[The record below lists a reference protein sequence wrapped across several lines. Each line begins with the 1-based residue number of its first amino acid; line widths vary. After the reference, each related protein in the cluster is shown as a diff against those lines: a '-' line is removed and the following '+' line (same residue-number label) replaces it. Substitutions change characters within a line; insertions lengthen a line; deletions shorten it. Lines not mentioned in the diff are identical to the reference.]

1 MPKKIKSNSLV
12 RLFELLLCVL
22 PLVLFFSYYPVI
34 SFGSDSTMNFEI
46 SLPILWLLGFDFVG
60 VFLLIKKKL
69 VLNSLKKWRFLLFP
83 LLISLSILWSLN
95 QTRGILTCGV
105 MWLVVIAV
113 LLMVELRSVLSE
125 GFSRKFL
132 KWFFGSS
139 LFVCAWCLVQC
150 ILDVCGVARD
160 YSLMCLGCTSYSFG
174 FPHPNGFAIEP
185 QFMGNLLL
193 APAITSGWLILR
205 SRPQVKY
212 YAVLFFI
219 FSATLFLTFSRG
231 AIYAFAV
238 AMIFMV
244 TWMGVKQKSWK
255 VLWTFAIMAGAFL
268 FTLNL
273 QGILSQVSPTNDT
286 YQSGVAKVLNHLSL
300 GIIDIRQ
307 AQQTKKDETISESI
321 VDKTQDEENE
331 SAFDGYVA
339 ESTEIRKMMTRNAI
353 KVWSQDF
360 RTILFGVGIGGAGQ
374 AMYDAGLTGSPKE
387 IVQNEYASLLLEVGL
402 LGVILVIALII
413 ATICVVAKSSANV
426 AILTLLLAYGISLL
440 FFAGLPNALHIYL
453 LPACLWIVLKPK
465 ADSN

>member
-22 PLVLFFSYYPVI
+22 SLVLFFSYYPVI

-125 GFSRKFL
+125 GFPQKFL

-193 APAITSGWLILR
+193 ATAIISGWRILQR
-205 SRPQVKY
+205 SGIAERGSASVSAGRPW
-212 YAVLFFI
+212 
-219 FSATLFLTFSRG
+219 RR
-231 AIYAFAV
+231 
-238 AMIFMV
+238 
-244 TWMGVKQKSWK
+244 
-255 VLWTFAIMAGAFL
+255 AG
-268 FTLNL
+268 
-273 QGILSQVSPTNDT
+273 
-286 YQSGVAKVLNHLSL
+286 
-300 GIIDIRQ
+300 R
-307 AQQTKKDETISESI
+307 
-321 VDKTQDEENE
+321 
-331 SAFDGYVA
+331 
-339 ESTEIRKMMTRNAI
+339 TRPEM
-353 KVWSQDF
+353 S
-360 RTILFGVGIGGAGQ
+360 
-374 AMYDAGLTGSPKE
+374 
-387 IVQNEYASLLLEVGL
+387 
-402 LGVILVIALII
+402 
-413 ATICVVAKSSANV
+413 
-426 AILTLLLAYGISLL
+426 
-440 FFAGLPNALHIYL
+440 H
-453 LPACLWIVLKPK
+453 
-465 ADSN
+465 

>member
-1 MPKKIKSNSLV
+1 
-12 RLFELLLCVL
+12 
-22 PLVLFFSYYPVI
+22 
-34 SFGSDSTMNFEI
+34 
-46 SLPILWLLGFDFVG
+46 
-60 VFLLIKKKL
+60 
-69 VLNSLKKWRFLLFP
+69 
-83 LLISLSILWSLN
+83 
-95 QTRGILTCGV
+95 

-125 GFSRKFL
+125 GFSQKFL

-160 YSLMCLGCTSYSFG
+160 YSLMCAGCTSYSFG

-193 APAITSGWLILR
+193 APAIISGWLILR
-205 SRPQVKY
+205 SRPRVKY
-212 YAVLFFI
+212 YAILFFI

-238 AMIFMV
+238 AIIFMV

-307 AQQTKKDETISESI
+307 PEQNNADAP
-321 VDKTQDEENE
+321 QDHSNE
-331 SAFDGYVA
+331 SAFDGYVP

-360 RTILFGVGIGGAGQ
+360 KTILLGVGIGGAGQ
-374 AMYDAGLTGSPKE
+374 AMYDAGLTDSPKE

-453 LPACLWIVLKPK
+453 LPACLWIVLKTK